1 MLDVLHNRVGQADA
15 FRADVLSGLLQQ
27 QKTLPARWLYDDR
40 GSELFELITG
50 LPEYYLTRTETAIL
64 NTRAQEIARFC
75 GERAI
80 MLEYGAGAGI
90 KTEILIH
97 ALASPRLYV
106 PIDIA
111 GDFLDQTVTR
121 FRRRFPNLLTKSIVA
136 DFTADFDLPSWMP
149 THHNGLRVAFFP
161 GSTIGNLNAAEV
173 AGFLQRVRRHVG
185 GDGRMVVGVDMRKD
199 LRILIP
205 AYADAAGIT
214 AQFNLNLLRRINRE
228 LAGNFV
234 LDAFRHEARWNET
247 ESAIEMHLVSGVRQK
262 VMIGGNRFAF
272 EAGESI
278 HTESSRKYAPAAFEA
293 IALEKGWRVGHR
305 WTDRAGLFSV
315 FGLE

>member
-1 MLDVLHNRVGQADA
+1 MLDVLHYRSEQAHA
-15 FRADVLSGLLQQ
+15 LRADVLSGLSQR

-50 LPEYYLTRTETAIL
+50 LDEYYLTRTETAIL
-64 NTRAQEIARFC
+64 NTRAHEIARFC

-80 MLEYGAGAGI
+80 VLEYGAGAGI
-90 KTEILIH
+90 KTEILFN
-97 ALASPRLYV
+97 ALASPRLYA

-111 GDFLDQTVTR
+111 GDFLDQTVVR

-136 DFTADFDLPSWMP
+136 DFTDDFDLPSWMP

-161 GSTIGNLNAAEV
+161 GSTIGNLDRAEV
-173 AGFLQRVRRHVG
+173 AAFLQRVRRHVG
-185 GDGRMVVGVDMRKD
+185 EDGRAIIGVDMRKD

-205 AYADAAGIT
+205 AYDDAAGVT

-228 LAGNFV
+228 LGGNFV
-234 LDAFRHEARWNET
+234 LDAFRHEARWNEA
-247 ESAIEMHLVSGVRQK
+247 ESAIEMHLVSAARQT
-262 VMIGGNRFAF
+262 VVVAGHRIAF
-272 EAGESI
+272 EVGESI
-278 HTESSRKYAPAAFEA
+278 HTESSRKYDPAVFEA
-293 IALEKGWRVGHR
+293 VALENGWRAGHR

-315 FGLE
+315 YGLE

>member
-1 MLDVLHNRVGQADA
+1 MLDVLHYRVEQAGA
-15 FRADVLSGLLQQ
+15 FRTDVLSGLSQQ
-27 QKTLPARWLYDDR
+27 RKTLPARWLYDDR
-40 GSELFELITG
+40 GSELFELITA
-50 LPEYYLTRTETAIL
+50 LPEYYLTRTETGIL
-64 NTRAQEIARFC
+64 SAHAAEIARFC

-80 MLEYGAGAGI
+80 VLEYGAGAGI

-136 DFTADFDLPSWMP
+136 DFTTDFDLPAWMP
-149 THHNGLRVAFFP
+149 THDHGLRVAFFP
-161 GSTIGNLNAAEV
+161 GSTIGNLSAGEV

-185 GDGRMVVGVDMRKD
+185 KDGRAVIGVDMRKD

-205 AYADAAGIT
+205 AYDDAAGVT
-214 AQFNLNLLRRINRE
+214 GQFNLNLLRRINRE
-228 LAGNFV
+228 LGGNFV
-234 LDAFRHEARWNET
+234 LDGFRHEARWNES
-247 ESAIEMHLVSGVRQK
+247 ESAIEMHLVSCVRQK
-262 VMIGGNRFAF
+262 VSVAGHRFAF
-272 EAGESI
+272 ELGESI
-278 HTESSRKYAPAAFEA
+278 HTESSRKYAPDAFEA
-293 IALEKGWRVGHR
+293 LALANGWRVGQR
-305 WTDRAGLFSV
+305 WTDQAGLFSV

>member
-1 MLDVLHNRVGQADA
+1 MLDVLHSLDGQAEA
-15 FRADVLSGLLQQ
+15 LRADVLSGLAQQ
-27 QKTLPARWLYDDR
+27 RKSLPARWLYDDR
-40 GSELFELITG
+40 GSELFERITR

-64 NTRAQEIARFC
+64 KTRAQEIARFC

-80 MLEYGAGAGI
+80 VLEYGAGAGI
-90 KTEILIH
+90 KTEILIN

-111 GDFLDQTVTR
+111 GDFLDQTVLR
-121 FRRRFPNLLTKSIVA
+121 FRRRFANLLTKSIVA
-136 DFTADFDLPSWMP
+136 DFTAEFDLPSWMP

-161 GSTIGNLNAAEV
+161 GSTIGNLDAAEV

-185 GDGRMVVGVDMRKD
+185 NDGRAVVGVDMRKD
-199 LRILIP
+199 LQILIP
-205 AYADAAGIT
+205 AYDDAAGVT

-234 LDAFRHEARWNET
+234 LSAFRHEARWNEA
-247 ESAIEMHLVSGVRQK
+247 ESAIEMHLVSTTRQK
-262 VMIGGNRFAF
+262 AMVAGHRFDF
-272 EAGESI
+272 EALESI

-293 IALEKGWRVGHR
+293 LALANGWRVGQR
-305 WTDRAGLFSV
+305 WSDEGGLFSL

>member
-1 MLDVLHNRVGQADA
+1 MLDVLQNRTGQADA
-15 FRADVLSGLLQQ
+15 FRADVVSGLAQQ
-27 QKTLPARWLYDDR
+27 QKTLPSRWLYDDR

-50 LPEYYLTRTETAIL
+50 LDEYYPTRTETAIL
-64 NTRAQEIARFC
+64 NTRALEIARFC

-80 MLEYGAGAGI
+80 LLEYGAGAGI
-90 KTEILIH
+90 KTEILIN

-111 GDFLDQTVTR
+111 GDFLNQTVTR

-136 DFTADFDLPSWMP
+136 DFTAEFDLPTWIP
-149 THHNGLRVAFFP
+149 GGHTGLRIAFFP

-173 AGFLQRVRRHVG
+173 AAFLKRMRLHVG
-185 GDGRMVVGVDMRKD
+185 EYGRAIIGVDMRKD
-199 LRILIP
+199 LSILIP
-205 AYADAAGIT
+205 AYDDAAGVT

-234 LDAFRHEARWNET
+234 PELFRHEARWNEE
-247 ESAIEMHLVSGVRQK
+247 ESAIEMHLVSTVKQTANVSGH
-262 VMIGGNRFAF
+262 RFAF

-278 HTESSRKYAPAAFEA
+278 HTESSRKYDTEGFAAM
-293 IALEKGWRVGHR
+293 ALQNGWRVGHR
-305 WTDRAGLFSV
+305 WTDQAGLFSL